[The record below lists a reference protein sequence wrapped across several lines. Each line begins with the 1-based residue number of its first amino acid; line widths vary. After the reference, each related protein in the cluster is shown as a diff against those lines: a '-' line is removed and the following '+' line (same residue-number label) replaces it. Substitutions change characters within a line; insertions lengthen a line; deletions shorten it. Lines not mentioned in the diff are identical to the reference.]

1 MSDKKLVVQQ
11 KIIDDIYVDTWV
23 WHIIVDDDVIKKTG
37 EEKTFVEAYA
47 EAKQQLAKIR

>member
-1 MSDKKLVVQQ
+1 MSEKKLVVQQ
-11 KIIDDIYVDTWV
+11 KIVDDIYMNAWV
-23 WHIIVDDDVIKKTG
+23 WQIVVDDVIKKTG